1 MSLCAW
7 QVQHMTLQRVCVEVT
22 SISHSS
28 WEGHREN
35 RQRLCLPL
43 GGSGI
48 WGTAGGGRAC
58 RCAHLGTRTKQGPS
72 RGLSGPHPGLGSWM
86 DSFAGKSAS
95 RAVILTVESTQRSPE
110 PSKSSQVMK

>member
-7 QVQHMTLQRVCVEVT
+7 QVLHMILQLVCVEVT
-22 SISHSS
+22 SISHGS

-35 RQRLCLPL
+35 RQRLCLPV
-43 GGSGI
+43 GVSGI
-48 WGTAGGGRAC
+48 CVTAGEGRAF

-95 RAVILTVESTQRSPE
+95 RAMILTVERTQRNPE
-110 PSKSSQVMK
+110 PSKSFQVMK